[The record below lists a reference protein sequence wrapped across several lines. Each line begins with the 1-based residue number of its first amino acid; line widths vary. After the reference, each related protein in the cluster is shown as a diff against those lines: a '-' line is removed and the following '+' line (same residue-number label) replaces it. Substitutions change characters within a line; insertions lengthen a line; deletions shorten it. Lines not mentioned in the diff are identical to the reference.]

1 MGETSKTFQT
11 PERSKSSRS
20 QGEQS
25 ISNDVAWI
33 SGQRRGEREIPRLNY
48 NDMFGGE
55 ASIEPKMAAR
65 CGGCRNCTV
74 QRNHEEEAL
83 FLFSFSGRGDLKLM
97 GEQKHVLASWP

>member
-33 SGQRRGEREIPRLNY
+33 SGQRRRGREIPRLNY
-48 NDMFGGE
+48 NDRFGGE
-55 ASIEPKMAAR
+55 ASIEPKMAVVR
-65 CGGCRNCTV
+65 RWV
-74 QRNHEEEAL
+74 
-83 FLFSFSGRGDLKLM
+83 
-97 GEQKHVLASWP
+97 P